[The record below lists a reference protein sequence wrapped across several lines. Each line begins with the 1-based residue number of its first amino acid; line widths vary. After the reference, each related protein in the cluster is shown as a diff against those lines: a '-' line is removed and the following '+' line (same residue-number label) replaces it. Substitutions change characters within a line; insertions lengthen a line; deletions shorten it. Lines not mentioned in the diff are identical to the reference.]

1 MDFILIIVGLIA
13 IGADAIIELIKGSD
27 HNNLMM

>member
-1 MDFILIIVGLIA
+1 MDVIMIIVGLIA
-13 IGADAIIELIKGSD
+13 IGADALIDLIKGSD